1 MSFDPLRKGNGVTIE
16 RLIPYSV
23 HHLLQGNI
31 HIIDPG
37 GGSDG
42 TVQHPGEEL
51 GYVLEGTIELV
62 LDGSTFLL
70 GEGDSFTF
78 RSERAHGYRNVG
90 PGRARILFVNTP
102 PTF

>member
-1 MSFDPLRKGNGVTIE
+1 
-16 RLIPYSV
+16 
-23 HHLLQGNI
+23 
-31 HIIDPG
+31 
-37 GGSDG
+37 
-42 TVQHPGEEL
+42 
-51 GYVLEGTIELV
+51 V